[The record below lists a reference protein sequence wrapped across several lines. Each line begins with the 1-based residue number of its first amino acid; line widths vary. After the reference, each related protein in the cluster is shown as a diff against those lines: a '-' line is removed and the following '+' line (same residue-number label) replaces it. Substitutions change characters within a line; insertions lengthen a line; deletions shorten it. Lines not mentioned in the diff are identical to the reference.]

1 MSDRTVTME
10 DTIAKLFAEK
20 KFSVLKDVLA
30 TINGADI
37 AAVFNGL
44 EPESLPLLFRLL
56 SKDKASE
63 CFVEMEPDVQEK
75 LIKGLSDTELR
86 EIVNDLFVDD
96 AVDIVEEMPADVVKR
111 ILAQADPQMR
121 KEINEVLKYPENSAG
136 SLMTTEFVV
145 LKPEMTVRQALDV
158 ICRTGVDK
166 ETIYTCYVVDQSG
179 KLAGHVSV
187 KDMILALNDDLQM
200 RSIMNPNVISVNVH
214 DDQEKVAEDFKKYNF
229 LAMPVVDDENRLV
242 GIITVDDVMDV
253 MEDEATEDMQI
264 MAGMTPSDKTYLR
277 SKPTE
282 LFVHRIPWLLL
293 LMVSATFTGLIIT
306 KFEDALAVQVVLT
319 AFIPMLMDTGGNSGS
334 QSSVTVIR
342 AISLGEVDWKDL
354 PAVVWKEGRTA
365 ILCGL
370 VLALACFA
378 KLMVLD
384 RLVLGNEDVTLPVA
398 LVVCSAMLV
407 TVIVAKVIGCTLPLV
422 AKKLKFDP
430 AVMASPFI
438 TTIVDAVSLLVYFG
452 IAKSVLF

>member
-1 MSDRTVTME
+1 MSGRVVTMG
-10 DTIAKLFAEK
+10 DTISKLLAEK
-20 KFSVLKDVLA
+20 KYPVLKEVLS
-30 TINGADI
+30 TMNGADV
-37 AAVFNGL
+37 AAIFNEL
-44 EPESLPLLFRLL
+44 EPAMLPLLFRVLP
-56 SKDKASE
+56 KDIAAD
-63 CFVEMEPDVQEK
+63 CFVEMEPDAQEQ
-75 LIKGLSDTELR
+75 LIKGLSDTELH

-96 AVDIVEEMPADVVKR
+96 AADIIEEMPATVVKR

-121 KEINEVLKYPENSAG
+121 REINEVLKYPENSAG
-136 SLMTTEFVV
+136 SIMTTEFVS
-145 LKPEMTVRQALDV
+145 LKPDMTVRDAFHV
-158 ICRTGVDK
+158 IRCTGVDK
-166 ETIYTCYVVDQSG
+166 ETVYTCYVTEKGV
-179 KLAGHVSV
+179 LVGHVSV
-187 KDMILALNDDLQM
+187 KDMILAPSDDIQI
-200 RSIMNPNVISVNVH
+200 RSLMNENVISINVH
-214 DDQEKVAEDFKKYNF
+214 LDQEQVAEMFRKYNF
-229 LAMPVVDDENRLV
+229 LAMPVVDGENRLV